1 MTTQSETLQ
10 IVGPKNT
17 FPEVSLIEPT
27 QSGYLLLAI
36 EVDHRPPIGFFVE
49 SGWKKKLLAQ
59 LKSFSIA
66 LAKSDDVLDAS
77 VFKALIVPPGRGAFL
92 KKRPDVKIAKFDVV
106 MLVEFN
112 TINAAR
118 NYQNSPEWVALMAD
132 AKENAHNV
140 MCISASNARRI
151 GPVDHSTNGVFLFN
165 YFYADSLDINL
176 QVWNY
181 TAGWFQDQTGL
192 DNSTVLLPDETTQV
206 PYTIINHCRWDRLRN
221 ILPALLFNRSFKPF
235 VLNNF
240 EQNNTA
246 ATPILY
252 QLA

>member
-1 MTTQSETLQ
+1 MNTQVETLQ

-17 FPEVSLIEPT
+17 FPAVSLIEPT
-27 QSGYLLLAI
+27 ESGYLLLAI
-36 EVDHRPPIGFFVE
+36 EVDHRPPIGFFTE
-49 SGWKKKLLAQ
+49 SGRKKKLLAQ
-59 LKSFSIA
+59 LKS
-66 LAKSDDVLDAS
+66 LATVLAGSDDVLDAS
-77 VFKALIVPPGRGAFL
+77 VFKAIIVPPGRGAFL
-92 KKRPDVKIAKFDVV
+92 KKRPDVKIAKFDIV
-106 MLVEFN
+106 MLVEFK
-112 TINAAR
+112 TVDAAR
-118 NYQNSPEWVALMAD
+118 NYQYTPEWVALIAD
-132 AKENAHNV
+132 ARENSHNV

-192 DNSTVLLPDETTQV
+192 DNSTLLLPDEATQV
-206 PYTIINHCRWDRLRN
+206 PYTIINHCRWDGLRN
-221 ILPALLFNRSFKPF
+221 ILPTLLLNRSFKSF

-240 EQNNTA
+240 ERNNTA

-252 QLA
+252 KLA

>member
-1 MTTQSETLQ
+1 MTTQGETLQ

-17 FPEVSLIEPT
+17 FPAVSLIEPT
-27 QSGYLLLAI
+27 QSGYLMLAI

-49 SGWKKKLLAQ
+49 SGRKKKLLAQ
-59 LKSFSIA
+59 LKTFTMA
-66 LAKSDDVLDAS
+66 LAQSDDVLDAN
-77 VFKALIVPPGRGAFL
+77 VFKASIIPPGRGAFL

-106 MLVEFN
+106 LLIEFK
-112 TINAAR
+112 TVDAAK
-118 NYQNSPEWVALMAD
+118 NYQYTPEWVKLMAD
-132 AKENAHNV
+132 SKENSHNI
-140 MCISASNARRI
+140 MCISASNTRRI
-151 GPVDHSTNGVFLFN
+151 GAVDHKRNGVFLFN

-181 TAGWFQDQTGL
+181 TAGWFQDQTNL
-192 DNSTVLLPDETTQV
+192 DNSTVLLPDETAQV
-206 PYTIINHCRWDRLRN
+206 PYTIINHCRWDNLSD

-246 ATPILY
+246 AMPILY
-252 QLA
+252 KLA